1 MAPAAAW
8 RPDGWMLGACVYS
21 GVFATA
27 VNNVLLARVTRRLG
41 PTTANLYMPLQ
52 PLTTV
57 LIDYLT
63 LGDAVYLAN
72 LLCGLGVMAGLV
84 LAVVGKHAADAA
96 RGGGGGGAR
105 LGAARSGDA
114 EREEE
119 EEGERASLLRG
130 KEEEEEGVEM
140 CVGGA
145 ATQRVAVS

>member
-8 RPDGWMLGACVYS
+8 RPDGWMLAACVYS

-57 LIDYLT
+57 LIDFLT

-84 LAVVGKHAADAA
+84 LAVVGKHASDAGRDAA
-96 RGGGGGGAR
+96 GGAR
-105 LGAARSGDA
+105 LGATQGG
-114 EREEE
+114 ELE
-119 EEGERASLLRG
+119 EEGDDERASLLRG
-130 KEEEEEGVEM
+130 KEEEEEVEM
-140 CVGGA
+140 CRGVG
-145 ATQRVAVS
+145 TLTRDAVS